1 MKIDNNTMAIF
12 FIGVALVIG
21 TLTRQ
26 TEVVTGA
33 LGALAG
39 FVTSKAIDRLE

>member
-1 MKIDNNTMAIF
+1 MNKLDNNTMAIF

-21 TLTRQ
+21 TVMRQ
-26 TEVVTGA
+26 TEIVTGA

-39 FVTSKAIDRLE
+39 FVTAKMN